1 MNGTFSKVG
10 LSQNSGAQEVISSL
24 KETIHF
30 SEKTNGTWFLFCPEI
45 LRQKVQP
52 GALDLLLE
60 VFELLLVDG
69 WNFTKMLL
77 FLWPDLASVGLP
89 WDLLVE
95 ALFVFFSFFQF
106 SNRGLQTTRL
116 LSISK
121 SRIGIDM

>member
-30 SEKTNGTWFLFCPEI
+30 SEKTNGTWLLFCPEI

-95 ALFVFFSFFQF
+95 ALVVELFCPFTPPKT
-106 SNRGLQTTRL
+106 NTGT
-116 LSISK
+116 
-121 SRIGIDM
+121 

>member
-30 SEKTNGTWFLFCPEI
+30 SEKTNGTWLLFCPEI

-52 GALDLLLE
+52 GALDFLLE

-95 ALFVFFSFFQF
+95 ALFVELFSIEVC
-106 SNRGLQTTRL
+106 RL
-116 LSISK
+116 LDYLVYQNP
-121 SRIGIDM
+121 G